1 MLVISRKA
9 FLAGLGAAAAAAAM
23 PSFAQEAATTSARP
37 IEEQPAFKHHHERLN
52 GRQQHFVTAGAGKAV
67 LFLHGFPDLWRTW
80 RAQMRAVVDA
90 GYMAIAPDLRGFGE
104 TEGVA
109 DPQSYTSVDV
119 MGDLIAI
126 LDHLGVAQVTVVAHD
141 WGTNAGWAA
150 VQLRPDRF
158 VGIMAVSVPWLPHGD
173 RSLPQILREEA
184 PAEYYLPW
192 FLTEGPPD
200 AEFNADPETFLRRIF
215 FTNSAERSGDAPPAM
230 LTIGGSLIVGLE
242 EPPGEMRFL
251 PNDELAIYVEAFRK
265 SGATSAF
272 NAYRSL
278 HRSWELMAA
287 WSDFVPAVPART
299 IVGDKD
305 LVVGMPG
312 MRDVFAAQHDW
323 LPQGQPTIW
332 IGNCGHFAQ
341 MEQPDEVSRHVVDFV
356 RETRG

>member
-1 MLVISRKA
+1 MLAVSRKA
-9 FLAGLGAAAAAAAM
+9 FLAGLGATAFTTAM
-23 PSFAQEAATTSARP
+23 PSLAEKAAASTSSS
-37 IEEQPAFKHHHERLN
+37 IKDDPAFVHHRERLN
-52 GRQQHFVTAGAGKAV
+52 GRKQHFVTAGEGKAV

-80 RAQMRAVVDA
+80 RAQMRAVADA

-104 TEGVA
+104 TEGA
-109 DPQSYTSVDV
+109 ANPQSYTSIDV

-126 LDHLGVAQVTVVAHD
+126 LDHLGVDQVTVVAHD

-158 VGIMAVSVPWLPHGD
+158 VGIMAISVPWLPRGE
-173 RSLPQILREEA
+173 RSLPQILREDA
-184 PAEYYLPW
+184 PADYYLPW
-192 FLTEGPPD
+192 FLNEGPPD

-215 FTNSAERSGDAPPAM
+215 YTNSAERPGDTPPPM
-230 LTIGGSLIVGLE
+230 ITVGGSLVAALD
-242 EPPGEMRFL
+242 EPPGEMKFL

-278 HRSWELMAA
+278 HRSWELMGA
-287 WSDFVPAVPART
+287 WADFVPNAPART
-299 IVGDKD
+299 LVGDKD
-305 LVVGMPG
+305 VVAGMPG
-312 MRDVFAAQHDW
+312 MRDVFDAQSKW
-323 LPQGQPTIW
+323 LPQGRPTIW
-332 IGNCGHFAQ
+332 IENCGHFAQ